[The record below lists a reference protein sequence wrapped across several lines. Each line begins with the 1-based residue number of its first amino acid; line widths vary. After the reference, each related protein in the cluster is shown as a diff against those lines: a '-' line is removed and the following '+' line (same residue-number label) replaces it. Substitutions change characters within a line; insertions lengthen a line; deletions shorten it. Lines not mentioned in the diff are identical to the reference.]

1 MGEIWGQLRSSLGKC
16 IDENGLKKEDNLK
29 NEDHLKN
36 EDEIKNENDLKNED
50 QSKKNC
56 PPPLKRI
63 LPEFFFDDLSPQQP
77 QDN

>member
-36 EDEIKNENDLKNED
+36 ECDINNKEQDLSLKCSAWKGFINFA
-50 QSKKNC
+50 SKKV
-56 PPPLKRI
+56 
-63 LPEFFFDDLSPQQP
+63 
-77 QDN
+77 